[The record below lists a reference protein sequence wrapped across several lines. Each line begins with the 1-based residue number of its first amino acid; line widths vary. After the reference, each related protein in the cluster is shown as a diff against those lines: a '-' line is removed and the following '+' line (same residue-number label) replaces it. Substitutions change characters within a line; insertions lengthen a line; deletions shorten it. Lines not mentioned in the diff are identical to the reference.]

1 MREILHS
8 AQQSKK
14 VYIVVTFLVFASLLA
29 ACAPAD
35 GQLQVSETWA
45 RPGLSG
51 GNSAAYFVVENRT
64 ASDDTLLSA
73 SSDVAG
79 AVELHMTSMQDG
91 NMQMM
96 HQQEVPVPTGK
107 TEFKPG
113 GLHVMLIGLNQ
124 DLNPGDMFSLT
135 LDFVTAGVIPLEVT
149 VSEP

>member
-1 MREILHS
+1 MEEPLF
-8 AQQSKK
+8 K
-14 VYIVVTFLVFASLLA
+14 VRFLVVFSAFAAILV

-35 GQLQVSETWA
+35 GQLRVSDIWA
-45 RPGLSG
+45 RPGLAG
-51 GNSAAYFVVENRT
+51 GNSAVYFMIHNET
-64 ASDDTLLSA
+64 AGTDTLLSA

-96 HQQEVPVPTGK
+96 HQQEVPLPTGK

>member
-1 MREILHS
+1 MERSLF
-8 AQQSKK
+8 K
-14 VYIVVTFLVFASLLA
+14 VRFLVFFLA
-29 ACAPAD
+29 LIAILIACAPAD
-35 GQLQVSETWA
+35 GQLQVSDIWA

-51 GNSAAYFVVENRT
+51 GNSAAYFVIENRT

-113 GLHVMLIGLNQ
+113 GLHVMLIALNQ
-124 DLNPGDMFSLT
+124 DLNPGDTFSLT
-135 LDFVTAGVIPLEVT
+135 LDFAAAGDMQLEVT

>member
-1 MREILHS
+1 
-8 AQQSKK
+8 
-14 VYIVVTFLVFASLLA
+14 
-29 ACAPAD
+29 
-35 GQLQVSETWA
+35 
-45 RPGLSG
+45 
-51 GNSAAYFVVENRT
+51 
-64 ASDDTLLSA
+64 
-73 SSDVAG
+73 
-79 AVELHMTSMQDG
+79 MTSMQDG

-96 HQQEVPVPTGK
+96 HQQEVPLPTGK

>member
-1 MREILHS
+1 MIHN
-8 AQQSKK
+8 
-14 VYIVVTFLVFASLLA
+14 
-29 ACAPAD
+29 
-35 GQLQVSETWA
+35 ETA
-45 RPGLSG
+45 G
-51 GNSAAYFVVENRT
+51 T
-64 ASDDTLLSA
+64 DTLLSA

-96 HQQEVPVPTGK
+96 HQQEVPLPTGK

>member
-1 MREILHS
+1 M
-8 AQQSKK
+8 KK
-14 VYIVVTFLVFASLLA
+14 SLFKVRFLVVFSALAAILA
-29 ACAPAD
+29 ACVPAD
-35 GQLQVSETWA
+35 GQLQVSDTWA
-45 RPGLSG
+45 RPGLAG
-51 GNSAAYFVVENRT
+51 GNSAVYFVITNET
-64 ASDDTLLSA
+64 AGTDTLLSA

-113 GLHVMLIGLNQ
+113 GLHVMLIALNQ
-124 DLNPGDMFSLT
+124 DLNPGDTFSLT
-135 LDFVTAGVIPLEVT
+135 LDFAAAGDMQLEVT

>member
-1 MREILHS
+1 MEEPLFKAR
-8 AQQSKK
+8 
-14 VYIVVTFLVFASLLA
+14 FLVVFSALA
-29 ACAPAD
+29 AILVACGPAD
-35 GQLQVSETWA
+35 GQLRVSDIWA
-45 RPGLSG
+45 RPGLAG
-51 GNSAAYFVVENRT
+51 GNSAVYFVIHNET
-64 ASDDTLLSA
+64 AGTDTLLSA

-79 AVELHMTSMQDG
+79 AVELHMTSMQNG